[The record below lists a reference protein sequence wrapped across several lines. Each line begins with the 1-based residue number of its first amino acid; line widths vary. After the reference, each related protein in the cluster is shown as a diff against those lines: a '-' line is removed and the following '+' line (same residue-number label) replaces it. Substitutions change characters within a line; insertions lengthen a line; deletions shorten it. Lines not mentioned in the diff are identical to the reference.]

1 MYNYLFSGN
10 ITILNQNY
18 LFVKNYLAFLLLF
31 QCMLAGDLV
40 AQELSSGELPPIFDD
55 SYQAQKDSRIRQYL
69 SPKRI
74 VWMSDRSGTSIV
86 DAPNL
91 LRKGTGQAD
100 LIHQHF
106 AKLISKEGE
115 MPGIL
120 FDFGK
125 EIQGG
130 IQIVTDQPANQKPIR
145 IRIRLGESVSEA
157 MSDIDTIHG
166 ATNDHAMRDF
176 IVQVP
181 WLGVMEVGNSGF
193 RFARID
199 LVDTDREL
207 QLKEVRAIFEYRDIP
222 YLGSFKSSDERLNTI
237 WKTGAYTVHLNM
249 QEYLWDGIKRDRLVW
264 VGDMHPEVM
273 TINTVFGKNEV
284 VAKSLDHARDITP
297 LPGWMN
303 GISAY
308 SMWWVL
314 IHRDLYK
321 NQGDLEYLRKQRKYM
336 VALLDQLVAKT
347 KDNKEDLDGTRFLD
361 WPSSENPKGVHAG
374 LHAMMIMT
382 LEAGAELCQILDE
395 PAQAAR
401 CRTMA
406 TQMKMYVPDAN
417 GSKQAAALMALAG
430 LMPAEK
436 ANAEVIAIGD
446 CERFSTF
453 YGYYMLQ
460 AKAKA
465 KDYAGALNCIRN
477 YWGGMLDMGA
487 TTFWEDFDLAW
498 TKNAAPIDELV
509 PDGKDDIHGDFGAYC
524 YKKLRHSL
532 CHGWASG
539 PTTWLSEHVLGVSVV
554 EPGCKTIRIQ
564 PNLGDLQWVEGT
576 YPTPMGVVKIRHEK
590 QGDGTVKS
598 IIDAPKGVKV
608 LR

>member
-1 MYNYLFSGN
+1 M
-10 ITILNQNY
+10 
-18 LFVKNYLAFLLLF
+18 KNYLAFLSFFLCL
-31 QCMLAGDLV
+31 LAGDIV
-40 AQELSSGELPPIFDD
+40 AQELSGSGLDSPGLPPIFDN
-55 SYQAQKDSRIRQYL
+55 SYEAQKDSRIRQYL

-74 VWMSDRSGTSIV
+74 VWMSDRSGATIV
-86 DAPNL
+86 DASNL

-100 LIHQHF
+100 LVHQNY

-115 MPGIL
+115 IPGIL

-157 MSDIDTIHG
+157 MSDIDTTQG

-176 IVQVP
+176 TIQVP
-181 WLGVMEVGNSGF
+181 WLGVMQVGNSGF

-199 LVDTDREL
+199 LVDADREL
-207 QLKEVRAIFEYRDIP
+207 QLKEIRAIFEYRDIP
-222 YLGSFKSSDERLNTI
+222 YLGSFKSNDERLNTI
-237 WKTGAYTVHLNM
+237 WNTGAYTVHLNM

-273 TINTVFGKNEV
+273 TINTVFGKNDV
-284 VAKSLDHARDITP
+284 VAKSLDQARDITP

-308 SMWWVL
+308 SMWWIL

-321 NQGDLEYLRKQRKYM
+321 NQGDLEYLRKQQKYL
-336 VALLDQLVAKT
+336 VALLDQLMAKT

-361 WPSSENPKGVHAG
+361 WPSSENPKGIHAG
-374 LHAMMIMT
+374 LHAMMIMA
-382 LEAGAELCQILDE
+382 LEAGSELCLILDE
-395 PAQAAR
+395 PAQATR
-401 CRTMA
+401 CKTMA
-406 TQMKMYVPDAN
+406 TQMKMYIPDAN

-430 LMPAEK
+430 LIPAEK
-436 ANAEVIAIGD
+436 ANAEVIAVGD

-465 KDYAGALNCIRN
+465 KDYSGALNCIRN

-498 TKNAAPIDELV
+498 TQNAAPIDELV

-539 PTTWLSEHVLGVSVV
+539 PTSWLSEHVLGVSVV

-576 YPTPMGVVKIRHEK
+576 YPTPLGVVKIRHEK
-590 QGDGTVKS
+590 QADGTVKS
-598 IIDAPKGVKV
+598 RIDAPKGMKV

>member
-1 MYNYLFSGN
+1 MLKNFQSFLSPLF
-10 ITILNQNY
+10 
-18 LFVKNYLAFLLLF
+18 
-31 QCMLAGDLV
+31 CMLAAGV
-40 AQELSSGELPPIFDD
+40 FAQEVSGPRLPPIFDNT
-55 SYQAQKDSRIRQYL
+55 YEAQPDSRIRQYL

-74 VWMSDRSGTSIV
+74 VWMSDRSGTSVV
-86 DAPNL
+86 DASSL
-91 LRKGTGQAD
+91 LKPGVGQAD
-100 LIHQHF
+100 LVHKNF
-106 AKLISKEGE
+106 AKLISMEGE
-115 MPGIL
+115 TPGIL

-130 IQIVTDQPANQKPIR
+130 IQIVTDQPSDQRPIR

-157 MSDIDTIHG
+157 MSEIDTIRG

-176 IVQVP
+176 TVQVP
-181 WLGVMEVGNSGF
+181 WLGVMQVGNSGF

-199 LVDTDREL
+199 LVDPEHEL

-222 YLGSFKSSDERLNTI
+222 YLGSFKSSDDRLNQI
-237 WKTGAYTVHLNM
+237 WNTGAYTVHLNM

-308 SMWWVL
+308 SMWWIL

-321 NQGDLEYLRKQRKYM
+321 NQGDLDYLRKQQRYL
-336 VALLDQLVAKT
+336 VALLDQLMEKT
-347 KDNKEDLDGTRFLD
+347 KDNKEALDGTRFLD
-361 WPSSENPKGVHAG
+361 WPSSENPQGIHAG
-374 LHAMMIMT
+374 LQAMMIMT

-395 PAQAAR
+395 PAQATR
-401 CRTMA
+401 CKTMA

-436 ANAEVIAIGD
+436 ANSEVIAVGD

-465 KDYAGALNCIRN
+465 RDYEGALNCIRN

-539 PTTWLSEHVLGVSVV
+539 PTSWLSEHVLGVSIV
-554 EPGCKTIRIQ
+554 EPGCKAIRIQ

-590 QGDGTVKS
+590 QANGTIKS
-598 IIDAPKGVKV
+598 SVDAPKGVKV

>member
-1 MYNYLFSGN
+1 MR
-10 ITILNQNY
+10 
-18 LFVKNYLAFLLLF
+18 KYLALLG
-31 QCMLAGDLV
+31 CA
-40 AQELSSGELPPIFDD
+40 LSVVSHDGQSQQLPPVFDQ
-55 SYQAQKDSRIRQYL
+55 SYESQQDSRVRRYL
-69 SPKRI
+69 TPRRI
-74 VWMSDRSGTSIV
+74 VWTSDKTGGSIV
-86 DAPNL
+86 DAQNL
-91 LRKGTGQAD
+91 LREGTGQAD
-100 LIHQHF
+100 LVHQNF
-106 AKLISKEGE
+106 CKLISNDGQQ
-115 MPGIL
+115 PGIL

-130 IQIVTDQPANQKPIR
+130 IQIVTDQPANQKPIK
-145 IRIRLGESVSEA
+145 IRIRFGESVSEA
-157 MSDIDTIHG
+157 MSSIDSIQG

-176 IVQVP
+176 TVEVP
-181 WLGVMEVGNSGF
+181 WLGVMQVGNSGF

-199 LVDTDREL
+199 LVDPNREL

-222 YLGSFKSSDERLNTI
+222 YLGSFKSNDDRLNKI
-237 WKTGAYTVHLNM
+237 WNTGAYTVHLNM

-321 NQGDLEYLRKQRKYM
+321 NQGDLQYLRKQQKYL
-336 VALLDQLVAKT
+336 VGLLDQLIEKT
-347 KDNKEDLDGTRFLD
+347 KDNKENLDGMRFLD

-374 LHAMMIMT
+374 LHAMMVMT
-382 LEAGAELCQILDE
+382 LEAGVELCTILDE
-395 PAQAAR
+395 PAQALK
-401 CRTMA
+401 CKNTA
-406 TQMKMYVPDAN
+406 TQLKLYVPDAN
-417 GSKQAAALMALAG
+417 GSKQAAALLALSG
-430 LMPAEK
+430 LVAAEK
-436 ANAEVIAIGD
+436 ANAEVISQGD

-465 KDYAGALNCIRN
+465 KDYNGALNCIRS

-487 TTFWEDFDLAW
+487 STFWEDFDLAW
-498 TKNAAPIDELV
+498 TKNAEPIDELV
-509 PDGKDDIHGDFGAYC
+509 PEGKDDIHGDFGAYC
-524 YKKLRHSL
+524 YKNLRHSL

-539 PTTWLSEHVLGVSVV
+539 PTSWLSEHVLGVSIV

-564 PNLGDLQWVEGT
+564 PNLGDLTWVEGT

-590 QGDGTVKS
+590 QADGSIKS
-598 IIDAPKGVKV
+598 TIDAPKGVKV

>member
-1 MYNYLFSGN
+1 MKIIF
-10 ITILNQNY
+10 
-18 LFVKNYLAFLLLF
+18 AFPLLLF
-31 QCMLAGDLV
+31 VLMAGSV
-40 AQELSSGELPPIFDD
+40 AAQELPPVFDD

-74 VWMSDRSGTSIV
+74 VWMSDRSGATV
-86 DAPNL
+86 TDAQHL
-91 LRKGTGQAD
+91 LRPGIGQAD
-100 LIHQHF
+100 LVHENF
-106 AKLISKEGE
+106 ARLISKEGE

-145 IRIRLGESVSEA
+145 VRIRLGESVSEA
-157 MSDIDTIHG
+157 MSEIDTIHG

-176 IVQVP
+176 TIQVP
-181 WLGVMEVGNSGF
+181 WLGVMQVGNSGF

-199 LVDTDREL
+199 LVDADREL

-222 YLGSFKSSDERLNTI
+222 YLGSFKSNDERLNQI
-237 WKTGAYTVHLNM
+237 WNTGAYTVHLNM
-249 QEYLWDGIKRDRLVW
+249 QEFLWDGIKRDRLVW

-321 NQGDLEYLRKQRKYM
+321 NQGDLEYLRKQQKYL
-336 VALLDQLVAKT
+336 VGLLDQLMEKT
-347 KDNKEDLDGTRFLD
+347 KDNKENLDGTRFLD
-361 WPSSENPKGVHAG
+361 WPSSENPKGIHAG

-382 LEAGAELCQILDE
+382 LEAGAELCLVLDE

-401 CRTMA
+401 CKTMA

-430 LMPAEK
+430 LIPAER
-436 ANAEVIAIGD
+436 ANSEVIAVGD

-465 KDYAGALNCIRN
+465 RDYTGALNCIRN

-539 PTTWLSEHVLGVSVV
+539 PTSWLTEHVLGISVV
-554 EPGCKTIRIQ
+554 EPGCKTIRVQ

-576 YPTPMGVVKIRHEK
+576 YPTPLGVVKVRHEK
-590 QGDGTVKS
+590 QANGTVKS
-598 IIDAPKGVKV
+598 TIDAPKGVKV

>member
-1 MYNYLFSGN
+1 MR
-10 ITILNQNY
+10 
-18 LFVKNYLAFLLLF
+18 KYLALF
-31 QCMLAGDLV
+31 CCA
-40 AQELSSGELPPIFDD
+40 LSVLSHYGQSQQLPPVFDP
-55 SYQAQKDSRIRQYL
+55 SYESQQDSRVRRYL
-69 SPKRI
+69 TPKRI
-74 VWMSDRSGTSIV
+74 VWTSDKSGVSVV
-86 DAPNL
+86 DAQNL

-100 LIHQHF
+100 LVHQNF
-106 AKLISKEGE
+106 CKLISNDQQQ
-115 MPGIL
+115 PGIL

-130 IQIVTDQPANQKPIR
+130 IQIVTDQPANQKPIK
-145 IRIRLGESVSEA
+145 IRIRFGESVSEA
-157 MSDIDTIHG
+157 MSSIDTIQG

-176 IVQVP
+176 TIEVP
-181 WLGVMEVGNSGF
+181 WLGLMQVGNSGF

-199 LVDTDREL
+199 LVDPNREL

-222 YLGSFKSSDERLNTI
+222 YLGSFKSSDDRLNKI
-237 WKTGAYTVHLNM
+237 WNTGAYTVHLNM

-284 VAKSLDHARDITP
+284 VAKSLDQARDITP

-321 NQGDLEYLRKQRKYM
+321 NQGDREYLRKQQKYL
-336 VALLDQLVAKT
+336 VGLLDLLIEKT
-347 KDNKEDLDGTRFLD
+347 KDNKENLDGTRFLD
-361 WPSSENPKGVHAG
+361 WPSSENPEGVHAG

-382 LEAGAELCQILDE
+382 LEAGAELCTILDE
-395 PAQAAR
+395 PAQAVK
-401 CRTMA
+401 CKNTA
-406 TQMKMYVPDAN
+406 TQLKLYVPDAN
-417 GSKQAAALMALAG
+417 GSKQAAALLALSG
-430 LMPAEK
+430 LLPAEK
-436 ANAEVIAIGD
+436 ANSEVISKGD

-465 KDYAGALNCIRN
+465 KDYTGALDCIRN

-524 YKKLRHSL
+524 YKNLRHSL

-539 PTTWLSEHVLGVSVV
+539 PTSWLSEHVLGVSIV

-564 PNLGDLQWVEGT
+564 PNLGDLAWVEGT

-590 QGDGTVKS
+590 QADGSIKS
-598 IIDAPKGVKV
+598 AIEVPKGVKV

>member
-1 MYNYLFSGN
+1 M
-10 ITILNQNY
+10 
-18 LFVKNYLAFLLLF
+18 KNYLAFLMLF
-31 QCMLAGDLV
+31 ISMIAGDAG
-40 AQELSSGELPPIFDD
+40 AQQLPPIFDN
-55 SYQAQKDSRIRQYL
+55 SYEAQKDSRIRQYL

-74 VWMSDRSGTSIV
+74 VWMSDRSGTSVV
-86 DAPNL
+86 DALNL
-91 LRKGTGQAD
+91 LRTGTGQANLVHKD
-100 LIHQHF
+100 F
-106 AKLISKEGE
+106 ARLISKEGE
-115 MPGIL
+115 TPGIL

-125 EIQGG
+125 EVQGG
-130 IQIVTDQPANQKPIR
+130 IQIVTDQMANQQPIR
-145 IRIRLGESVSEA
+145 IRIRLGESASEA

-176 IVQVP
+176 IIQVP
-181 WLGVMEVGNSGF
+181 WLGVIQVGNSGF

-199 LVDTDREL
+199 LVDADREL
-207 QLKEVRAIFEYRDIP
+207 ELKEVRAIFEYRDIP
-222 YLGSFKSSDERLNTI
+222 YLGSFKSNDERLNTI
-237 WKTGAYTVHLNM
+237 WNTGAYTVQLNM

-321 NQGDLEYLRKQRKYM
+321 NQGDLEYLRKQQKYL
-336 VALLDQLVAKT
+336 VALLDQLMEKT

-361 WPSSENPKGVHAG
+361 WPSSENPKGIHAG
-374 LHAMMIMT
+374 LQAMMIMT
-382 LEAGAELCQILDE
+382 LEAGEELCLVLDE
-395 PAQAAR
+395 PAQASR
-401 CRTMA
+401 CKTMA
-406 TQMKMYVPDAN
+406 SQMKMYVPDAN

-436 ANAEVIAIGD
+436 ANAEVIAVGD

-460 AKAKA
+460 AKARA

-524 YKKLRHSL
+524 YKNFRHSL

-539 PTTWLSEHVLGVSVV
+539 PTAWLSEHVLGVSVV

-576 YPTPMGVVKIRHEK
+576 YPTPQGIVKIRHEK
-590 QGDGTVKS
+590 RPDGTVKS
-598 IIDAPKGVKV
+598 TIDAPKGVKV

>member
-1 MYNYLFSGN
+1 M
-10 ITILNQNY
+10 
-18 LFVKNYLAFLLLF
+18 KNYLAFLALF
-31 QCMLAGDLV
+31 LCLLAGDLV
-40 AQELSSGELPPIFDD
+40 AQGLPPIFDN
-55 SYQAQKDSRIRQYL
+55 SYEAQKDSRIRQYL

-74 VWMSDRSGTSIV
+74 VWMSDRSGTSVV

-100 LIHQHF
+100 LVHQHF

-115 MPGIL
+115 TPGIL

-145 IRIRLGESVSEA
+145 VRIRLGESVSEA
-157 MSDIDTIHG
+157 MSDIDTVQG

-176 IVQVP
+176 TIQVP
-181 WLGVMEVGNSGF
+181 WLGVMQVGNSGF

-199 LVDTDREL
+199 LVDADREL

-222 YLGSFKSSDERLNTI
+222 YLGSFKSSDPRLNTI
-237 WKTGAYTVHLNM
+237 WNTGAYTVHLNM

-284 VAKSLDHARDITP
+284 VAKSLDQARDITP

-321 NQGDLEYLRKQRKYM
+321 NQGDLEYLRKQQKYL
-336 VALLDQLVAKT
+336 VALLDQLMAKT

-361 WPSSENPKGVHAG
+361 WPSSENPKGIHAG

-395 PAQAAR
+395 PAQATR
-401 CRTMA
+401 CKTMA

-430 LMPAEK
+430 LTPAEK
-436 ANAEVIAIGD
+436 ANAEVIAVGD

-465 KDYAGALNCIRN
+465 KDYTGALNCIRN

-509 PDGKDDIHGDFGAYC
+509 PDGKDDIHSDFGAYC

-539 PTTWLSEHVLGVSVV
+539 PTSWLSEHVLGVSVV

-576 YPTPMGVVKIRHEK
+576 YPTPMGVLKVRHEK
-590 QGDGTVKS
+590 QADGTVKS
-598 IIDAPKGVKV
+598 TIDAPKGVKV

>member
-1 MYNYLFSGN
+1 M
-10 ITILNQNY
+10 
-18 LFVKNYLAFLLLF
+18 KNYLAFLLLF
-31 QCMLAGDLV
+31 LSLLAGKAV
-40 AQELSSGELPPIFDD
+40 GQELTGSVVSDRGLPPIFDN
-55 SYQAQKDSRIRQYL
+55 SYEAQRDSRIRQYL

-74 VWMSDRSGTSIV
+74 VWMSDRSGVSVV
-86 DAPNL
+86 DVSNL

-100 LIHQHF
+100 LVHSNF

-115 MPGIL
+115 TPGIL

-157 MSDIDTIHG
+157 MSEIDTIQG

-176 IVQVP
+176 TIQVP
-181 WLGVMEVGNSGF
+181 WLGVMQVGNSGF

-199 LVDTDREL
+199 LVDADREL

-222 YLGSFKSSDERLNTI
+222 YLGSFKSNDGRLNTI
-237 WKTGAYTVHLNM
+237 WNTGAYTVHLNM

-284 VAKSLDHARDITP
+284 VAKSLDQARDITP

-321 NQGDLEYLRKQRKYM
+321 NQGDLQYLRKQQKYL
-336 VALLDQLVAKT
+336 VALLDQLMQKT
-347 KDNKEDLDGTRFLD
+347 KDNKENLDGTRFLD
-361 WPSSENPKGVHAG
+361 WPSSENPKGIHAG

-395 PAQAAR
+395 PAQATR

-436 ANAEVIAIGD
+436 ANADVIAVGD

-465 KDYAGALNCIRN
+465 KDYTGALNCIRN

-539 PTTWLSEHVLGVSVV
+539 PTSWLSEHVLGVSVV

-590 QGDGTVKS
+590 QADGTIKS
-598 IIDAPKGVKV
+598 NIQAPKGVKV

>member
-1 MYNYLFSGN
+1 M
-10 ITILNQNY
+10 
-18 LFVKNYLAFLLLF
+18 KNYLAFLSLF
-31 QCMLAGDLV
+31 LCLLAGNAI
-40 AQELSSGELPPIFDD
+40 AQDLPPVFDN
-55 SYQAQKDSRIRQYL
+55 SYEARKDSRVRQYL

-74 VWMSDRSGTSIV
+74 VWMSDRTGKSVV
-86 DAPNL
+86 DASNL

-100 LIHQHF
+100 LVHQNF
-106 AKLISKEGE
+106 ARLISKEGE
-115 MPGIL
+115 TPGIL

-130 IQIVTDQPANQKPIR
+130 IQIVTDQPANQNPIR

-157 MSDIDTIHG
+157 MSEIDTIQG

-176 IVQVP
+176 TIQVP
-181 WLGVMEVGNSGF
+181 WLGVMQVGNSGF

-199 LVDTDREL
+199 LVDADREL

-222 YLGSFKSSDERLNTI
+222 YLGSFKSNDDRLNTI
-237 WKTGAYTVHLNM
+237 WNTGAYTVHLNM

-284 VAKSLDHARDITP
+284 VARSLDQARDITP

-321 NQGDLEYLRKQRKYM
+321 NQGDLEYLRKQQKYL
-336 VALLDQLVAKT
+336 VALLDQLMAKT

-361 WPSSENPKGVHAG
+361 WPSSENPKGIHAG

-382 LEAGAELCQILDE
+382 LEAGAELCLILDE
-395 PAQAAR
+395 PAQATR
-401 CRTMA
+401 SKTMA
-406 TQMKMYVPDAN
+406 TQMKMYVPDPN

-436 ANAEVIAIGD
+436 ANAEVIAVGD

-460 AKAKA
+460 AKAQA
-465 KDYAGALNCIRN
+465 KDYTGALHCIRN
-477 YWGGMLDMGA
+477 YWGAMLDMGA
-487 TTFWEDFDLAW
+487 TTFWEDFDLTW

-539 PTTWLSEHVLGVSVV
+539 PTSWLSEHVLGVSIV

-576 YPTPMGVVKIRHEK
+576 YPTPLGVVKIRHEK
-590 QGDGTVKS
+590 QADGTVKS
-598 IIDAPKGVKV
+598 MIDAPKGVKV

>member
-1 MYNYLFSGN
+1 M
-10 ITILNQNY
+10 
-18 LFVKNYLAFLLLF
+18 KNLLALLF
-31 QCMLAGDLV
+31 LTLV
-40 AQELSSGELPPIFDD
+40 PAFNAAYSQGLPPIFDQ
-55 SYQAQKDSRIRQYL
+55 SYDAQKDARVRQYL

-74 VWMSDRSGTSIV
+74 VWMSDRSGTSVV
-86 DAPNL
+86 DAQNL

-100 LIHQHF
+100 LVHKNF
-106 AKLISKEGE
+106 CKLISKGDEQ
-115 MPGIL
+115 PGML

-130 IQIVTDQPANQKPIR
+130 IQIVTDQPSDQRPIR
-145 IRIRLGESVSEA
+145 IRIRFGESVSEA
-157 MSDIDTIHG
+157 MSDIDTVHG

-176 IVQVP
+176 VVQVP
-181 WLGVMEVGNSGF
+181 WLGVMQAGNSGY

-199 LVDTDREL
+199 LVDADREL

-222 YLGSFKSSDERLNTI
+222 YLGSFKSNDERLNTI
-237 WKTGAYTVHLNM
+237 WNTGAYTVHLNM

-308 SMWWVL
+308 SMWWIL

-321 NQGDLEYLRKQRKYM
+321 NQGDLEYLRKQQKYL
-336 VALLDQLVAKT
+336 VGLLDLLMSKT
-347 KDNKEDLDGTRFLD
+347 KDNKENLDGTRFLD
-361 WPSSENPKGVHAG
+361 WPSSENPKGIHAG

-382 LEAGAELCQILDE
+382 LEAGSELCLVLDE
-395 PAQAAR
+395 PAQATR
-401 CRTMA
+401 CKTMA

-436 ANAEVIAIGD
+436 ANADVIAVGD

-460 AKAKA
+460 AKARA
-465 KDYAGALNCIRN
+465 KDYTGALNCIRS

-498 TKNAAPIDELV
+498 TRNAAPIDELV

-539 PTTWLSEHVLGVSVV
+539 PTSWLSEHVLGVSVV

-590 QGDGTVKS
+590 QPNGTVKS
-598 IIDAPKGVKV
+598 TIDAPKGVKV

>member
-1 MYNYLFSGN
+1 M
-10 ITILNQNY
+10 
-18 LFVKNYLAFLLLF
+18 KNYLSFLSFFLCVFAFKAF
-31 QCMLAGDLV
+31 
-40 AQELSSGELPPIFDD
+40 AQELSGFGSSSGGLPPIFDN
-55 SYQAQKDSRIRQYL
+55 SYDAQKDSRIRQYL

-74 VWMSDRSGTSIV
+74 VWMSDRSGASVV
-86 DAPNL
+86 DASNL

-100 LIHQHF
+100 LVHSSF
-106 AKLISKEGE
+106 AKLISKEGQT
-115 MPGIL
+115 PGIL

-130 IQIVTDQPANQKPIR
+130 IQIVTDQPADHNPIR

-157 MSDIDTIHG
+157 MSDIDTIQG

-176 IVQVP
+176 TIQVP
-181 WLGVMEVGNSGF
+181 WLGVMQVGSSGF

-199 LVDTDREL
+199 LVDPDREL

-222 YLGSFKSSDERLNTI
+222 YLGSFKSNDERLNTI
-237 WKTGAYTVHLNM
+237 WNTGAYTVHLNM

-284 VAKSLDHARDITP
+284 VAKSLDQARDITP

-321 NQGDLEYLRKQRKYM
+321 NQGDLEYLRKQQKYL
-336 VALLDQLVAKT
+336 VALLDQLMEKT

-361 WPSSENPKGVHAG
+361 WPSSENPKGIHAG

-395 PAQAAR
+395 PAQAVR
-401 CRTMA
+401 CKTMA

-430 LMPAEK
+430 LIPAEK
-436 ANAEVIAIGD
+436 ANTDVIAVGD

-465 KDYAGALNCIRN
+465 KDYTGALNCIRN

-539 PTTWLSEHVLGVSVV
+539 PTSWLSEHVLGVSIV
-554 EPGCKTIRIQ
+554 EAGCKTIRIQ

-590 QGDGTVKS
+590 QTDGTVKS
-598 IIDAPKGVKV
+598 KIDAPKGVKV

>member
-1 MYNYLFSGN
+1 M
-10 ITILNQNY
+10 
-18 LFVKNYLAFLLLF
+18 KNYLAFLSLF
-31 QCMLAGDLV
+31 LCLFAGYAA
-40 AQELSSGELPPIFDD
+40 AQGVSNPGLPPIFDEGYD
-55 SYQAQKDSRIRQYL
+55 AQKDSRIRQYL

-74 VWMSDRSGTSIV
+74 VWMSDRGGTSVV
-86 DAPNL
+86 DASNL

-100 LIHQHF
+100 LVHQQF
-106 AKLISKEGE
+106 AKLISKQDET
-115 MPGIL
+115 PGIL

-130 IQIVTDQPANQKPIR
+130 IQIVTDQPADQRPIR

-157 MSDIDTIHG
+157 MSEIDTIQG

-176 IVQVP
+176 IIQVP
-181 WLGVMEVGNSGF
+181 WLGVMQVGNSGF

-222 YLGSFKSSDERLNTI
+222 YLGSFKCNDERLNTI
-237 WKTGAYTVHLNM
+237 WNTGAYTVHLNM

-273 TINTVFGKNEV
+273 TINAVFGKNAV
-284 VAKSLDHARDITP
+284 VAKSLDQARDITP

-308 SMWWVL
+308 SMWWIL

-321 NQGDLEYLRKQRKYM
+321 NQGDLEYLRKQQKYL
-336 VALLDQLVAKT
+336 VALLDQLMQKT
-347 KDNKEDLDGTRFLD
+347 KDNKENLDGTRFLD
-361 WPSSENPKGVHAG
+361 WPSSENPEGIHAG

-395 PAQAAR
+395 PAQATR
-401 CRTMA
+401 CKNTA
-406 TQMKMYVPDAN
+406 TQMKMYVPDAS

-436 ANAEVIAIGD
+436 ANAEVIAVGD

-465 KDYAGALNCIRN
+465 KDYTGALNCIRS

-487 TTFWEDFDLAW
+487 TTFWEDFDLTW

-539 PTTWLSEHVLGVSVV
+539 PTAWLSEHVLGVSIV

-576 YPTPMGVVKIRHEK
+576 YPTPQGVVKIRHEK
-590 QGDGTVKS
+590 QANGTVKS

-608 LR
+608 LRQD

>member
-1 MYNYLFSGN
+1 
-10 ITILNQNY
+10 
-18 LFVKNYLAFLLLF
+18 VKNYLAFLLLF
-31 QCMLAGDLV
+31 LSSLAGEVV
-40 AQELSSGELPPIFDD
+40 AQESSGTALPPIFDN
-55 SYQAQKDSRIRQYL
+55 SYEAQKDSRVRQYL

-74 VWMSDRSGTSIV
+74 VWMSDRTGASVV
-86 DAPNL
+86 DASNL

-100 LIHQHF
+100 LVHRNF
-106 AKLISKEGE
+106 AKLISKEGQI
-115 MPGIL
+115 PGIL

-157 MSDIDTIHG
+157 MSDIDTIQG

-176 IVQVP
+176 TIQVP
-181 WLGVMEVGNSGF
+181 WLGVMQVGNSGF

-199 LVDTDREL
+199 LVDEDREL

-237 WKTGAYTVHLNM
+237 WNTGAYTVHLNM

-284 VAKSLDHARDITP
+284 VAKSLDQARDITP

-321 NQGDLEYLRKQRKYM
+321 NQGDLEYLRKQQKYL
-336 VALLDQLVAKT
+336 VALLDQLMEKT
-347 KDNKEDLDGTRFLD
+347 KDNKENLDGTRFLD
-361 WPSSENPKGVHAG
+361 WPSSENPKGIHAG

-395 PAQAAR
+395 PAQATR
-401 CRTMA
+401 CKTMA

-436 ANAEVIAIGD
+436 ANADVIAVGD

-465 KDYAGALNCIRN
+465 KDYTGALNCIRN

-487 TTFWEDFDLAW
+487 TTFWEDFDLTW
-498 TKNAAPIDELV
+498 TQNVAPIDELV

-539 PTTWLSEHVLGVSVV
+539 PTSWLSEHVLGVNVV

-590 QGDGTVKS
+590 QADGKVKS
-598 IIDAPKGVKV
+598 QIEAPKGVKV

>member
-1 MYNYLFSGN
+1 M
-10 ITILNQNY
+10 
-18 LFVKNYLAFLLLF
+18 KNYLAFLSFFLCVF
-31 QCMLAGDLV
+31 AFKAF
-40 AQELSSGELPPIFDD
+40 AQELSGSGSSSGGLPPIFDN
-55 SYQAQKDSRIRQYL
+55 SYDVQKDSRIRQYI

-74 VWMSDRSGTSIV
+74 VWMSDRSGASVV
-86 DAPNL
+86 DASNL

-100 LIHQHF
+100 LVHSSF
-106 AKLISKEGE
+106 AKLISKEGQT
-115 MPGIL
+115 PGIL

-130 IQIVTDQPANQKPIR
+130 IQIVTDQPADHNPIR

-157 MSDIDTIHG
+157 MSDIDTIQG

-176 IVQVP
+176 TIQVP
-181 WLGVMEVGNSGF
+181 WLGVMQVGNSGF

-199 LVDTDREL
+199 LVDPDREL

-222 YLGSFKSSDERLNTI
+222 YLGSFKSNDERLNTI
-237 WKTGAYTVHLNM
+237 WNTGAYTVHLNM

-284 VAKSLDHARDITP
+284 VAKSLDQARDITP

-321 NQGDLEYLRKQRKYM
+321 NQGDLEYLRKQQKYL
-336 VALLDQLVAKT
+336 VALLDQLMEKT

-361 WPSSENPKGVHAG
+361 WPSSENPKGIHAG

-395 PAQAAR
+395 PAQAVR
-401 CRTMA
+401 CKTMA

-430 LMPAEK
+430 LIPAEK
-436 ANAEVIAIGD
+436 ANTDVIAVGD

-465 KDYAGALNCIRN
+465 KDYTGALNCIRN

-539 PTTWLSEHVLGVSVV
+539 PTSWLSEHVLGVSIV
-554 EPGCKTIRIQ
+554 EAGCKTIRIQ

-590 QGDGTVKS
+590 QTDGTVKS
-598 IIDAPKGVKV
+598 KIDAPKGVKV

>member
-1 MYNYLFSGN
+1 MRNLFA
-10 ITILNQNY
+10 IL
-18 LFVKNYLAFLLLF
+18 FLVLGAALKGAYS
-31 QCMLAGDLV
+31 QG
-40 AQELSSGELPPIFDD
+40 LPPIFDN
-55 SYQAQKDSRIRQYL
+55 SFEAQPDSRIRQYL
-69 SPKRI
+69 SPRRI
-74 VWMSDRSGTSIV
+74 VWMSDRSGSNVIG
-86 DAPNL
+86 APNL
-91 LRKGTGQAD
+91 LKKGSGQAN
-100 LIHQHF
+100 LVHQNF
-106 AKLISKEGE
+106 CTLISKDDAK
-115 MPGIL
+115 PGIL

-130 IQIVTDQPANQKPIR
+130 IQIVTDQPADQRPIR
-145 IRIRLGESVSEA
+145 VRIRLGESVSEA
-157 MSDIDTIHG
+157 MSDIDTVQG

-176 IVQVP
+176 VVQVP
-181 WLGVMEVGNSGF
+181 WLGVMQVGNSGF

-199 LVDTDREL
+199 LVDAEREL
-207 QLKEVRAIFEYRDIP
+207 QLKEIRAVFEYRDIP
-222 YLGSFKSSDERLNTI
+222 YLGSFKSNDEKLNAI
-237 WKTGAYTVHLNM
+237 WNTGAYTVHLNM
-249 QEYLWDGIKRDRLVW
+249 QEFLWDGIKRDRLVW

-273 TINTVFGKNEV
+273 TINSVFGKNEV
-284 VAKSLDHARDITP
+284 VAKSLDQARDITP

-321 NQGDLEYLRKQRKYM
+321 NQGDIEYLRKQQKYL
-336 VALLDQLVAKT
+336 VALLDQLMAKT

-361 WPSSENPKGVHAG
+361 WPSSENPKGIHAG

-382 LEAGAELCQILDE
+382 LEAGAELCLILDE
-395 PAQAAR
+395 PAQATR
-401 CRTMA
+401 CKTLA
-406 TQMKMYVPDAN
+406 GQMKMYVPDAN

-436 ANAEVIAIGD
+436 ANAEVIAVGD

-465 KDYAGALNCIRN
+465 NDYTGALNCIRT

-498 TKNAAPIDELV
+498 TRNAAPIDELV

-539 PTTWLSEHVLGVSVV
+539 PTSWLSEHVLGVSVI
-554 EPGCKTIRIQ
+554 EPGCKTIRVR

-576 YPTPMGVVKIRHEK
+576 YPTPMGVVRIRHEK
-590 QGDGTVKS
+590 QANGTVTS
-598 IIDAPKGVKV
+598 TIEGPKGVKI

>member
-1 MYNYLFSGN
+1 M
-10 ITILNQNY
+10 
-18 LFVKNYLAFLLLF
+18 KNYLTFLSIFLYL
-31 QCMLAGDLV
+31 LAGDLFG
-40 AQELSSGELPPIFDD
+40 QKLPPIFDN
-55 SYQAQKDSRIRQYL
+55 SYEAQKDSRIRQYL
-69 SPKRI
+69 TPKRI
-74 VWMSDRSGTSIV
+74 VWMSDRSGTSVV
-86 DAPNL
+86 DASNL

-100 LIHQHF
+100 LVHQHF
-106 AKLISKEGE
+106 AKLISKEGDT
-115 MPGIL
+115 PGIL

-130 IQIVTDQPANQKPIR
+130 IQIVTDQPADQRPIR
-145 IRIRLGESVSEA
+145 VRIRLGESVSEA
-157 MSDIDTIHG
+157 MSEIDSIHG

-176 IVQVP
+176 TIQVP
-181 WLGVMEVGNSGF
+181 WLGVTQVGNSGF

-199 LVDTDREL
+199 LVDADREL

-222 YLGSFKSSDERLNTI
+222 YLGSFKSSDPRLNAI
-237 WKTGAYTVHLNM
+237 WNTGAYTVHLNM

-273 TINTVFGKNEV
+273 TINAVFGKNEV
-284 VAKSLDHARDITP
+284 VAKSLDQARDITP

-321 NQGDLEYLRKQRKYM
+321 NQGDLEYLRKQQKYL
-336 VALLDQLVAKT
+336 VGLLDQLMAKT
-347 KDNKEDLDGTRFLD
+347 KDGKEDLDGTRFLD
-361 WPSSENPKGVHAG
+361 WPSSENPKGIHAG

-382 LEAGAELCQILDE
+382 LEAGEELCQVLDE
-395 PAQAAR
+395 PAQTIRCKTKAAE
-401 CRTMA
+401 
-406 TQMKMYVPDAN
+406 MKMYVPDAN

-430 LMPAEK
+430 LMPAGK
-436 ANAEVIAIGD
+436 ANAEVISVGD
-446 CERFSTF
+446 CAHFSTF

-460 AKAKA
+460 AKAMA
-465 KDYAGALNCIRN
+465 KDYTGALNCIRN

-539 PTTWLSEHVLGVSVV
+539 PTAWLSEHVLGVSVV

-576 YPTPMGVVKIRHEK
+576 YPTPLGVVKIRHER
-590 QGDGTVKS
+590 QADGTIKS
-598 IIDAPKGVKV
+598 TIDAPKGVKV
-608 LR
+608 LQ